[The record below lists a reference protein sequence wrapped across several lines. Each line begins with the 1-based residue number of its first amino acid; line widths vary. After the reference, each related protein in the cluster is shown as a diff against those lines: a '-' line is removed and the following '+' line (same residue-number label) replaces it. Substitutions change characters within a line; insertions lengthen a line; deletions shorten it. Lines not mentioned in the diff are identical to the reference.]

1 MYATSIVTVDLK
13 CDSFL
18 AILSPRSW
26 SVPHRIELSEATM
39 RSATKTNVF
48 ITSDSEVLRD
58 GVAVV
63 DVCLHVCSRQY
74 VGITSERF
82 AGGHDFR
89 ACQGDVFNS
98 SLYQNKGARLATLC
112 K

>member
-1 MYATSIVTVDLK
+1 
-13 CDSFL
+13 
-18 AILSPRSW
+18 
-26 SVPHRIELSEATM
+26 M

-98 SLYQNKGARLATLC
+98 SLYQNKGARLATLIQINSKKHEVMTSTHDMTIFC
-112 K
+112 R